1 MIKFFR
7 KIRQNL
13 IMENKTSKYIKYA
26 IGEIVLVM
34 IGILL
39 ALQVN
44 NWNEQRKLNNEEQ
57 HLLEDLHSEFNV
69 NLENLKTNMLINQN
83 NQKATIDLLDMIQQ
97 KEMKENTNKLDSLF
111 MVIFSYGSFNT
122 TSGVLNEIINS
133 GKLRVIKDATLR
145 NNLTQWAGKI
155 DNIEEDII
163 IRRDQMNFQLQP
175 FFSKYAPIRNGNKY
189 MSFASWSDKYEAK
202 KMEDSNFGYDIEA
215 LESREFEGHLYKY
228 LLDQDFVIMND
239 IELHGFIEL
248 ILKQINQNLAK

>member
-7 KIRQNL
+7 KIRYNL
-13 IMENKTSKYIKYA
+13 MVQNKTSRYFKYA

-57 HLLEDLHSEFNV
+57 YLLEDLLSEFKI
-69 NLENLKTNMLINQN
+69 NLENLKDNMLINQK
-83 NQKATIDLLDMIQQ
+83 NQEAAIGLLDMIHK
-97 KEMKENTNKLDSLF
+97 KELKGNTNKIDSLF
-111 MVIFSYGSFNT
+111 MVVFSYGSFNT

-155 DNIEEDII
+155 ENIEEDII
-163 IRRDQMNFQLQP
+163 IRREQMNFQLMP
-175 FFSKYAPIRNGNKY
+175 YYTKYAPIKNISKY
-189 MSFASWSDKYEAK
+189 MTFTSWSDKYKATKLEK
-202 KMEDSNFGYDIEA
+202 SNFSYEIEA
-215 LESREFEGHLYKY
+215 LESREFEGLLYKY
-228 LLDQDFVIMND
+228 LLDQDFVILND
-239 IELHGFIEL
+239 TELYDFIEI
-248 ILKQINQNLAK
+248 ILTQINQNIRP

>member
-97 KEMKENTNKLDSLF
+97 KEMKENTNK
-111 MVIFSYGSFNT
+111 
-122 TSGVLNEIINS
+122 
-133 GKLRVIKDATLR
+133 
-145 NNLTQWAGKI
+145 
-155 DNIEEDII
+155 
-163 IRRDQMNFQLQP
+163 
-175 FFSKYAPIRNGNKY
+175 
-189 MSFASWSDKYEAK
+189 
-202 KMEDSNFGYDIEA
+202 
-215 LESREFEGHLYKY
+215 
-228 LLDQDFVIMND
+228 
-239 IELHGFIEL
+239 
-248 ILKQINQNLAK
+248 